1 MQVLWTVPQA
11 TVRTVRSALPG
22 RPRIAYNTVLTTLRI
37 LEHKGYVAHRQAGR
51 AFIFRA
57 RVTLDT
63 TRRHAIRHLI
73 ARLFEN
79 SPALFV
85 QRLIGDAYLTRAAV
99 EQTIRQFAVRR
110 VR

>member
-1 MQVLWTVPQA
+1 MRVLWTVPQA

-57 RVTLDT
+57 RITLDA
-63 TRRHAIRHLI
+63 TRRRAIRYLI

-79 SPALFV
+79 SPAVFV
-85 QRLIGDAYLTRAAV
+85 QRLIGDAYLSRAAV
-99 EQTIRQFAVRR
+99 EQAMRQPAVPR